1 VKDDTDERNRKSRAP
16 IEGVAGPGEAGKPRP
31 RWGEAPL
38 GLSARSVLSGV
49 TPQSPR
55 PRTATHDTRKTRDA
69 RGRAGRNH
77 AGFWVSPQSAQS
89 MGVTSWGRTT
99 REAPVSDGASPY
111 LLPSKRRRTRTGTS
125 TRGRGQEKSR
135 RFFIVLVLV
144 IVLDCFPHRADRGRR
159 RPRARSGKIPPLLYR
174 ARPRRRPRLLS
185 SPANR
190 GRGRDKAR
198 VIGAIWKGEEVAS

>member
-55 PRTATHDTRKTRDA
+55 PRTATHDIRKTRDA

-99 REAPVSDGASPY
+99 REAPVRTEPHPTCSRRSVEGRERARARGEEVRKNPAAS
-111 LLPSKRRRTRTGTS
+111 LSCSSSSSSSIAFLTGQTEDDDDHEHD
-125 TRGRGQEKSR
+125 QEKSR

-144 IVLDCFPHRADRGRR
+144 VVLDCFPHQQTEDEDETRQ
-159 RPRARSGKIPPLLYR
+159 
-174 ARPRRRPRLLS
+174 
-185 SPANR
+185 
-190 GRGRDKAR
+190 
-198 VIGAIWKGEEVAS
+198 E